1 MTQNGWHIMTYITV
15 SDDQL
20 RQIESATFPIVFV
33 DESGRPLVKATESA
47 IEPELPPGVTPEYWA
62 ELQRRM
68 NEPGEY
74 KPLAEIKKRL
84 GW

>member
-1 MTQNGWHIMTYITV
+1 MTYITV
-15 SDDQL
+15 SADQV
-20 RQIESATFPIVFV
+20 RQIESATLPIVFV

-47 IEPELPPGVTPEYWA
+47 VEPELPPGMTPEFWA
-62 ELQRRM
+62 ELQRRF

-74 KPLAEIKKRL
+74 ITLAEIKERL